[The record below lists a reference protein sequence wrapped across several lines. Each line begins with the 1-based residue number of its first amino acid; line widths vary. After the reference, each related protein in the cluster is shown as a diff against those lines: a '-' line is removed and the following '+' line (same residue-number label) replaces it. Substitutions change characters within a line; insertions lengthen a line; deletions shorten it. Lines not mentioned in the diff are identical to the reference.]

1 MSNHH
6 ESYLQEQTA
15 TQDLVVD
22 RALRGYLLSIYNKV
36 ALGLILASALAYLTS
51 SVPAARDLLFRTV
64 TTAGA
69 PRLAGLTPLGAL
81 VTIAPILLL
90 VFAGGAL
97 SKPSPWRTGALYWSV
112 VTLIGA
118 SMGLLV
124 LAFTGASIATTF
136 VVTAAAFGGLS
147 LAGYLTQKDLSG
159 LGGFLTM
166 GVIGLIATLAVN
178 LVLHSAAIFYVAN
191 MAGVLIFA
199 GLIAHDTQGLKLAF
213 HQLGDDPAAVSAASN
228 VGALALFINFINLF
242 QFLLLMMSGDRR

>member
-1 MSNHH
+1 MSNLH
-6 ESYLQEQTA
+6 ESYRQKLTV

-22 RALRGYLLSIYNKV
+22 PALRTYLLSVFNKA
-36 ALGLILASALAYLTS
+36 ALGLILAASLAYVTS
-51 SVPAARDLLFRTV
+51 SVPVARDLLFRTV

-69 PRLAGLTPLGAL
+69 PRLAGLTSLGSL

-90 VFAGGAL
+90 MFAGGAL
-97 SKPSPWRTGALYWSV
+97 SKPSPLRTGALYWSV
-112 VTLIGA
+112 VALIGA

-136 VVTAAAFGGLS
+136 VVSAAAFGGLS
-147 LAGYLTQKDLSG
+147 LTGYLTKKDLSG
-159 LGGFLTM
+159 LGGFLAT

-178 LVLHSAAIFYVAN
+178 LFLHSAAIFYVAN

-199 GLIAHDTQGLKLAF
+199 GLIAHNTQGLKLAF
-213 HQLGDDPAAVSAASN
+213 HQIGDDRAAVSAASN
-228 VGALALFINFINLF
+228 VGALALFISFINLF

>member
-1 MSNHH
+1 MSNLH
-6 ESYLQEQTA
+6 ESYRQKLA
-15 TQDLVVD
+15 VTQDLAVD
-22 RALRGYLLSIYNKV
+22 PALRSYLLSIYNKV
-36 ALGLILASALAYLTS
+36 ALGLILAAALAYVTS
-51 SVPAARDLLFRTV
+51 SLPVARDLLFGTV

-69 PRLAGLTPLGAL
+69 PRLAGLTSLGSL

-90 VFAGGAL
+90 MFAGGAL
-97 SKPSPWRTGALYWSV
+97 SNPSSFRTGALYWSV
-112 VTLIGA
+112 VGLIGA

-147 LAGYLTQKDLSG
+147 LAGYLTKKDLSG

-178 LVLHSAAIFYVAN
+178 LFLHSAAIFYVTN

-199 GLIAHDTQGLKLAF
+199 GLIAHDTQRLKLVF
-213 HQLGDDPAAVSAASN
+213 HQLGDNPAAVSAASN